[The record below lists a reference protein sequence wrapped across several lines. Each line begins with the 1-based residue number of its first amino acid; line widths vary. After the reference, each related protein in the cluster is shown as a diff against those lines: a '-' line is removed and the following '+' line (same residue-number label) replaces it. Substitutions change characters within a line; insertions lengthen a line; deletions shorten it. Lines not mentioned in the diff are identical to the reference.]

1 MNTDDLKQAL
11 QAAFH
16 PAAAVDFDARVRL
29 QLGLPEDSPAPA
41 LTLTIHHGVLDVAES
56 TPGEAV
62 DFTLFFADAEQALAL
77 LTGQADPVAAFMAHE
92 FRADGY
98 LIWVFSV
105 LAMFR

>member
-1 MNTDDLKQAL
+1 MNTNDLMQAL
-11 QAAFH
+11 RSAFH
-16 PAAAVDFDARVRL
+16 PTAAADFDARVRL
-29 QLGLPEDSPAPA
+29 QLGLPEDA
-41 LTLTIHHGVLDVAES
+41 LTPSLTLGIHHGALDVAES
-56 TPGEAV
+56 TAGEAV
-62 DFTLFFADAEQALAL
+62 DFTLYFADAEQALAL